1 MFTEHW
7 TGYSW
12 SRIRLCLASAVHH
25 CAVYSIG
32 VRYIPAIPRTVQNWC
47 LSQQPPWPVY
57 RAEGGR
63 QASVEEF
70 IALLQGQAFKALSRN
85 VFKNRQRTSTSS
97 GILKAEAVFRFAR
110 VLSDFGISLL
120 GDTEDQTKNE
130 RVEEVI
136 RKIPGQRSGISFSY
150 FLMLAGSDNFVK
162 ADRMLCR
169 FVAEAIGAPRPV
181 SSKTAETL
189 VLAASSHLKQE
200 FPDLTPRLLDHAIWN
215 YQRQT
220 RAKQRCSE

>member
-32 VRYIPAIPRTVQNWC
+32 VRYIPAIPRTVQTV
-47 LSQQPPWPVY
+47 SKPTPPWPVY

-70 IALLQGQAFKALSRN
+70 IALLQAAFEALSN

-136 RKIPGQRSGISFSY
+136 RKIPGKDREFRFRIFSCS
-150 FLMLAGSDNFVK
+150 LGRTTSLK
-162 ADRMLCR
+162 AD
-169 FVAEAIGAPRPV
+169 
-181 SSKTAETL
+181 
-189 VLAASSHLKQE
+189 
-200 FPDLTPRLLDHAIWN
+200 PDAMQVRG
-215 YQRQT
+215 
-220 RAKQRCSE
+220 